1 MNYKTLLCAVASF
14 AFSSFVSA
22 APESDWTF
30 QVYAHT
36 PVRASGITQLPLP
49 ELSTF
54 NGLKPAEVSG
64 KYHMCLLLPQTQ
76 DTVFMAYIYAAI
88 DEAKR
93 LGQAMTVFDAG
104 GYANNAAQHSQF
116 ENCLTLG
123 VQAILLEPINPS
135 GWEAE
140 MAEAKAQGVKVINV
154 TEALD
159 APADGRTLVD
169 YRLNGRLAGQF
180 IAKQNPNARVLVL
193 PGTAG
198 IPFVE
203 DTIAGFRDG
212 THGAQVKIVNV
223 MYGELDATAQLK
235 LVEDALVA
243 NPNIDYVFG
252 NAVAIKQAV
261 NVLAQRGMSGKI
273 KLVSSYVDPDVL
285 VQIKTGGIEAAAA
298 ESSVMLKRIA
308 VDLAVQAI
316 EGKGQPQDLVP
327 EVQLVTRENANTPGF
342 AKANFPPL
350 GWKATFKTE

>member
-1 MNYKTLLCAVASF
+1 MNRKTLLCVAASLAVSAL
-14 AFSSFVSA
+14 AKA
-22 APESDWTF
+22 APEADWSF
-30 QVYAHT
+30 QVYSHT

-49 ELSTF
+49 ALSTF

-64 KYHMCLLLPQTQ
+64 KHHMCLLLPQTQ

-88 DEAKR
+88 DEARR

-104 GYANNAAQHSQF
+104 GYANNSAQHSQF

-140 MAEAKAQGVKVINV
+140 LAEAKAQGVKVINV

-180 IAKQNPNARVLVL
+180 IARQNPGARVLVL

-212 THGAQVKIVNV
+212 TQGAQVKIVNV

-243 NPNIDYVFG
+243 NPDIDYIFG

-285 VQIKTGGIEAAAA
+285 AQIKAGSIEAAAA

-308 VDLAVQAI
+308 VDLALQAI

-327 EVQLVTRENANTPGF
+327 EVQLVTRESANTS
-342 AKANFPPL
+342 AISSANFPPP